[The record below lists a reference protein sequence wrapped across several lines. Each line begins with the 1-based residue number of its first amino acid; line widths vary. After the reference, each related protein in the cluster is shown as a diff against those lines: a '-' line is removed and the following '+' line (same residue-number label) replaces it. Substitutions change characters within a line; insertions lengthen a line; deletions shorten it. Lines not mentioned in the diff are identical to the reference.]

1 MIRLPPNAV
10 MLKGLRMNTPPML
23 SIIALTFC
31 SALTRSGASL

>member
-10 MLKGLRMNTPPML
+10 MAKGLELNTPPMP

-31 SALTRSGASL
+31 SARTRSGASL